1 MPRGHTNK
9 EHKRQQQGGMKF
21 NREIK
26 RLLLSINGETTPE
39 HNAVEILISN
49 VSQVKVVCDTSAHS
63 FIFELTF
70 PPDSALKLFDT
81 YGLPLAES
89 ADTLAKFTDG
99 TPELGTPV
107 SNFCAKISFVDD
119 VYSSKRMYKH
129 VKKVTVSS
137 AKANKEAYT
146 QRMLFEEFACLSTTA
161 PFVPDVIAHA
171 ILTRPQFQAMFG
183 RILSSTASNEI
194 YKWIMDW
201 CAREKTLMVDV
212 ILMEMMDFERT
223 APASGVVRSKQFQ
236 TIHSLSDAAYNQAA
250 IIMSAEIAAVS
261 GKGIKPYDFHANNGL
276 AALASTGLQVYL
288 IDWGGLFLTNYQPD
302 LDKVLE
308 AFNMVCIHARSAS
321 ATFMGLSLK
330 DLCHFF
336 EIEPSEHDPYET
348 IDKLKEKFKTDLT
361 TTTRDFACVEP
372 TAQNVHHEL
381 MMVAFVD
388 FMVNR
393 LYFNHPSCQCGCVLK
408 VVYPTTQSRP
418 FDDFKLFLQ
427 TFQVDSP
434 PTTGTNLN
442 MVVVSIQNIVGGC
455 QSVCALSKDR
465 LRPGWMTQKLALEMQ
480 AAERDAQAAVARQS
494 AVAVAAP
501 PAELEAQAAVARQAA
516 VAAPPAELEAQAA
529 VARQSEAL
537 LPAEPAVAV
546 AAPRP
551 RTLSKPET
559 SVAKKQNTKKA
570 LAIHHAKSA
579 MTKMQKDTRGEA
591 AVPTILFGR
600 LSKWFSR
607 GKGGTRKQR
616 KQRKQRRCFTK
627 RRQIESILC
636 EI

>member
-1 MPRGHTNK
+1 
-9 EHKRQQQGGMKF
+9 
-21 NREIK
+21 
-26 RLLLSINGETTPE
+26 
-39 HNAVEILISN
+39 
-49 VSQVKVVCDTSAHS
+49 
-63 FIFELTF
+63 
-70 PPDSALKLFDT
+70 
-81 YGLPLAES
+81 
-89 ADTLAKFTDG
+89 
-99 TPELGTPV
+99 
-107 SNFCAKISFVDD
+107 
-119 VYSSKRMYKH
+119 
-129 VKKVTVSS
+129 
-137 AKANKEAYT
+137 
-146 QRMLFEEFACLSTTA
+146 
-161 PFVPDVIAHA
+161 
-171 ILTRPQFQAMFG
+171 
-183 RILSSTASNEI
+183 
-194 YKWIMDW
+194 
-201 CAREKTLMVDV
+201 
-212 ILMEMMDFERT
+212 
-223 APASGVVRSKQFQ
+223 
-236 TIHSLSDAAYNQAA
+236 
-250 IIMSAEIAAVS
+250 
-261 GKGIKPYDFHANNGL
+261 
-276 AALASTGLQVYL
+276 
-288 IDWGGLFLTNYQPD
+288 
-302 LDKVLE
+302 
-308 AFNMVCIHARSAS
+308 
-321 ATFMGLSLK
+321 MGLSLK

-465 LRPGWMTQKLALEMQ
+465 LRPGLMTQKLALEMQ

-494 AVAVAAP
+494 AV
-501 PAELEAQAAVARQAA
+501 A